1 MAFGI
6 KSVLNAA
13 AFAGVNEFLSM
24 VNPHGGYA
32 KPNRFEIIITPPTG
46 VKGTTPRDSS
56 NPYVAIFQQLS
67 GSRTARTTN
76 MMCESFSFPGKN
88 LVSSPDTNMYGAEKE
103 VVTGETFGD
112 ITSTFYLSSDLREK
126 RYFNAWQA
134 IATASEAGGFT
145 LGYYDD
151 YVGRIQISQL
161 DEKDNKTYSCTL
173 IDCFPKT
180 VSDLAVNQ
188 AIASDIQK
196 LTVTWTYRYWKSDED
211 EAGKPFGLRI
221 ADAIKNTVTRRLT
234 AQIPSVL
241 RRL

>member
-126 RYFNAWQA
+126 RLFDAWQKL
-134 IATASEAGGFT
+134 ATSSEAGGFS

-151 YVGRIQISQL
+151 YVGKIEIFQL
-161 DEKDNKTYSCTL
+161 DERDERTYGCTL
-173 IDCFPKT
+173 IDCFPKV
-180 VSDLAVNQ
+180 VSDLSVNQ
-188 AIASDIQK
+188 STSSDIQK
-196 LTVTWTYRYWKSDED
+196 LNVTWTYRYWKSIED
-211 EAGKPFGLRI
+211 ESGTPLGTRI
-221 ADAIKNTVTRRLT
+221 VDSLKNTVTRKIT